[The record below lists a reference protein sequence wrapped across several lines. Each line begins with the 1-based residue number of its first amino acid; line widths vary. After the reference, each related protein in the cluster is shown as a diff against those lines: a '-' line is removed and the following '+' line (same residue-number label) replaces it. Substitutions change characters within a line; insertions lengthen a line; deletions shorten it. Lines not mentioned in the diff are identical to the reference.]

1 MTSIV
6 NVQYVSAGGHTDHSE
21 RNLEAPLV
29 SVSLGQSC
37 VFLLGGRTR
46 ETEPTAILLRS
57 GDVVIMS
64 GEARRCYH
72 GVPRIV
78 RVSSVA
84 R

>member
-1 MTSIV
+1 MCIYIST
-6 NVQYVSAGGHTDHSE
+6 GGHTDHSE

-29 SVSLGQSC
+29 SVSLGQPC

-46 ETEPTAILLRS
+46 EAEPTAMLLRS
-57 GDVVIMS
+57 GDALIMS

-78 RVSSVA
+78 RVRSQNQSC
-84 R
+84 

>member
-1 MTSIV
+1 M
-6 NVQYVSAGGHTDHSE
+6 
-21 RNLEAPLV
+21 

-46 ETEPTAILLRS
+46 ETEPTAMLLRS
-57 GDVVIMS
+57 GDVVVMS

-78 RVSSVA
+78 RVSHPNVDTVSLFLSRTVCVA
-84 R
+84 LFVSCNLQGNVRA

>member
-1 MTSIV
+1 M
-6 NVQYVSAGGHTDHSE
+6 
-21 RNLEAPLV
+21 
-29 SVSLGQSC
+29 GQSC

-46 ETEPTAILLRS
+46 ETEPTAMLLRS

-78 RVSSVA
+78 RVSHPK
-84 R
+84 